1 MTLDEKIKNVFPE
14 ESVLKNPD
22 KYAIFSGYGIPSF
35 VKDWLIKRYTDEDDE
50 IDEYGLK
57 RFLQINLANNNK
69 HIKGTLLTDNKE
81 ITLLARIIV
90 EPDVKTGKMKFSIP
104 DAGLKM
110 NECRVPEYVV
120 KQHPELKGGEV
131 WGIVTLD
138 YLVPSGSEKG
148 EILLEKFN
156 PFKPYTVDF
165 DYFASKR
172 NEFTLEEWVDFL
184 IRCMEYNPDGFDS
197 FTQKLRFIS
206 RLLVFV
212 EPNLN
217 MMELA
222 PKGTGKSYVFSN
234 LSKYGWIISGG
245 TVTRAKLL
253 YDIARESPGLIQQY
267 EFLALDEIETIKF
280 QDENELRGALKNY
293 LESGSFTVAKY
304 KGDSNCGMMVLG
316 NLPLDDQKRPLN
328 KQYFANLHRFFMDPA
343 LLDRFH
349 GFIEGWYLPRMREE
363 LKINGYGLN
372 VEYFSEV
379 LNEMRR
385 IPEFASVVNELI
397 DIPPKADTRDTKA
410 IIKIATAYLKLLF
423 PNVKSAYDIDKEEFK
438 EFCLEPAMHMRGII
452 KHQISLIDAEFKD
465 ELPNI
470 SIK

>member
-1 MTLDEKIKNVFPE
+1 M
-14 ESVLKNPD
+14 
-22 KYAIFSGYGIPSF
+22 
-35 VKDWLIKRYTDEDDE
+35 
-50 IDEYGLK
+50 
-57 RFLQINLANNNK
+57 
-69 HIKGTLLTDNKE
+69 
-81 ITLLARIIV
+81 
-90 EPDVKTGKMKFSIP
+90 
-104 DAGLKM
+104 
-110 NECRVPEYVV
+110 
-120 KQHPELKGGEV
+120 
-131 WGIVTLD
+131 
-138 YLVPSGSEKG
+138 
-148 EILLEKFN
+148 
-156 PFKPYTVDF
+156 
-165 DYFASKR
+165 
-172 NEFTLEEWVDFL
+172 
-184 IRCMEYNPDGFDS
+184 
-197 FTQKLRFIS
+197 
-206 RLLVFV
+206 
-212 EPNLN
+212 
-217 MMELA
+217 
-222 PKGTGKSYVFSN
+222 
-234 LSKYGWIISGG
+234 
-245 TVTRAKLL
+245 
-253 YDIARESPGLIQQY
+253 
-267 EFLALDEIETIKF
+267 
-280 QDENELRGALKNY
+280 NELRGALKNY
-293 LESGSFTVAKY
+293 LESGSFTVGKY

-465 ELPNI
+465 ELPDI
-470 SIK
+470 RIK